1 MWAIA
6 RKDLAI
12 ERRTGEMLSS
22 LFLLALLVILVF
34 AFAVE
39 PERLAGP
46 EIAAGMLWATLLFS
60 GTLALNRSF
69 LIEREAGA
77 WTALALLP
85 VDRGSIYLGKML
97 ANLVLLTFAAVVLLP
112 VIAILLGTRG
122 LEPAPVT
129 LVTTLFLGV
138 FGIAAIGTLCAAIAS
153 RSRAREVLM
162 PLLAF
167 PLLAPLLIAAA
178 RATSGALVGRG
189 PADIASWLA
198 VRLGFDIIVTTAG
211 WLAFDWIIEE

>member
-1 MWAIA
+1 MWSIA

-22 LFLLALLVILVF
+22 LFLLALLVVIVF

-46 EIAAGMLWATLLFS
+46 EIAAGMTWATLLFS

-69 LIEREAGA
+69 QVERESGA

-85 VDRGSIYLGKML
+85 VDRGSIFLGKML
-97 ANLVLLTFAAVVLLP
+97 ANFVLLGFAALVLLPA
-112 VIAILLGTRG
+112 ISILLGTHG
-122 LEPAPVT
+122 LDPAPVT
-129 LVTTLFLGV
+129 LATTLVLGV
-138 FGIAAIGTLCAAIAS
+138 LGIAAIGTLCAAIAS

-162 PLLAF
+162 PLLSF

-178 RATSGALVGRG
+178 RATTGALVGSTTSEVQ
-189 PADIASWLA
+189 PWLA
-198 VRLGFDIIVTTAG
+198 VLLGFDMIFVTAG